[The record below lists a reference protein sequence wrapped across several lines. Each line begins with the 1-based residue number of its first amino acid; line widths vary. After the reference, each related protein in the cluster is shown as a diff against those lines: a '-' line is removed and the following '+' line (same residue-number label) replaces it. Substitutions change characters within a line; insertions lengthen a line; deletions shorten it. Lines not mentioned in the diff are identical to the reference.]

1 LSLTQR
7 SDQKTIEGW
16 KLNQNL
22 KIALVCKKY
31 SLNKGGLERY
41 TVFLSRELLRAG
53 HEVHIFANAW
63 QNEQGMIM
71 HHVPMLRMTSPLK
84 NLSFAYFSKKI
95 LPRFQFDIIHSMER
109 IFYQDIFRVSDGINP
124 VQMQQRYPDPIVRR
138 FKSVG
143 PRRLALSYLERQIFE
158 RQGCKI
164 VMANSELVKRQ
175 IVTHYKIN
183 PQKITVIYNGVNT
196 SRFHPGIKEK
206 YRGSVREKYGVK
218 EDERLI
224 LFIANDFK
232 LKQLGSVLDAIALLK
247 DRKIKVMVIGS
258 DDPKPYVKRASEHRL
273 DRRIR
278 FLGPRE
284 NIEIYYAAGDI
295 FVLPTLYDAFANVC
309 LEAMA
314 CGLPVITT
322 RLNGAADLID
332 NGKNGFILQ
341 TRRPEELAE
350 RIEALGSFS
359 QIAGMGENAAV
370 TARAFSMEKHL
381 AEILSLYNSQCQTP
395 I

>member
-1 LSLTQR
+1 VER

-63 QNEQGMIM
+63 QNQNEPGMIM
-71 HHVPMLRMTSPLK
+71 HHVPMLRIFSPLK

-95 LPRFQFDIIHSMER
+95 LLRFQFDIIHSMER

-143 PRRLALSYLERQIFE
+143 PRRIALSYLERRIFE

-183 PQKITVIYNGVNT
+183 PEKIAVIYNGVNT

-206 YRGSVREKYGVK
+206 YRSSVREKYGVK
-218 EDERLI
+218 ENERLI

-247 DRKIKVMVIGS
+247 NQKIKLMVIGS
-258 DDPKPYVKRASEHRL
+258 DDPKPYMKRASEDRI
-273 DRRIR
+273 DRRIQ

-332 NGKNGFILQ
+332 NGKKSFILE

-350 RIEALGSFS
+350 RIAALGSFS

-370 TARAFSMEKHL
+370 TARAFTMEKHL
-381 AEILSLYNSQCQTP
+381 AEILSLYNSRCQTT